1 VVEEGP
7 IAGTSRISELVP
19 KNKTDER
26 KDDDSA
32 NFGRLGES
40 TEEELG
46 EKIFAHKA
54 VMYR

>member
-1 VVEEGP
+1 MVEEGP
-7 IAGTSRISELVP
+7 IAGTSRISELVQRN
-19 KNKTDER
+19 KNNER

-32 NFGRLGES
+32 NFGRVGEW

>member
-26 KDDDSA
+26 KDDDLSD
-32 NFGRLGES
+32 FGRVDET
-40 TEEELG
+40 TEDELG

>member
-1 VVEEGP
+1 MVEEGP

-26 KDDDSA
+26 KDDDLSD
-32 NFGRLGES
+32 FGRVGES